1 MWKNSLPNFLSVVV
15 LNTDFCVL
23 FVTTANMRSGS
34 CSVAKAGVSADTHQS
49 DKLERVC
56 WYIARPA
63 VSEKRLSLI
72 STGNVRYELKTPY
85 TDGTTHVFFS
95 PIDFMDKLAELV
107 PPPRLNLTCFY
118 GVFAPNAN
126 VRAEVTAS
134 QRGKNSPRL
143 AEHLKN
149 PDKPYHARSMS
160 WAQRPVTGAV
170 KRVFNIDITI
180 CETCES
186 NNVKI
191 VACNT
196 QPTIIN

>member
-1 MWKNSLPNFLSVVV
+1 M
-15 LNTDFCVL
+15 
-23 FVTTANMRSGS
+23 
-34 CSVAKAGVSADTHQS
+34 
-49 DKLERVC
+49 
-56 WYIARPA
+56 
-63 VSEKRLSLI
+63 SEKRLSLI

-186 NNVKI
+186 NNFKI

-196 QPTIIN
+196 KPTIINKILMHLDKNGSPITANTCRAPPLDEVLEPPSFEDFVIQRNFDFVA